1 MIVTCFVE
9 RILSRLRIALIGS
22 RELEKNKKYEDDI
35 KICYNVCL
43 RLAQLKIKF
52 TSGLCELGMDGIAQ
66 KAYSKA
72 LDLGWIDESYFEVYV
87 AEQKNID
94 RSSLPNKH
102 LAKVRNKD
110 LIKKSEDLAR
120 SVMGDSHWNNCNE
133 WSRGM
138 HSRNC
143 HQILGW
149 DLESPVD
156 AVICWTPEG
165 KVVGGTATAL
175 KLAMKAGIPIFN
187 LGRHDQD
194 KVLEEIRQFLLDHNV
209 VGVNMNTQDY
219 IDSIKQKNLEKA
231 KWVLKMRFGDDLNK
245 LKEFYENR
253 QSEHSW
259 ADLKTVI
266 EVLESESEIY
276 HKEYQNK

>member
-1 MIVTCFVE
+1 MS
-9 RILSRLRIALIGS
+9 RIRIALIGS
-22 RELEKNKKYEDDI
+22 RDLEKNKAYEGDV

-43 RLAQLKIKF
+43 RLAQLKVQF

-94 RSSLPNKH
+94 RSPLPNKH

-110 LIKKSEDLAR
+110 LIETSEEIAR

-149 DLESPVD
+149 DLQSPVD
-156 AVICWTPEG
+156 AVICWTPNG

-175 KLAMKAGIPIFN
+175 KLAMRAGIPIFN
-187 LGRHDQD
+187 LGRPDKEKVIQD
-194 KVLEEIRQFLLDHNV
+194 IVDF
-209 VGVNMNTQDY
+209 
-219 IDSIKQKNLEKA
+219 
-231 KWVLKMRFGDDLNK
+231 
-245 LKEFYENR
+245 LKEKGVYNF
-253 QSEHSW
+253 
-259 ADLKTVI
+259 K
-266 EVLESESEIY
+266 ESNNE
-276 HKEYQNK
+276 